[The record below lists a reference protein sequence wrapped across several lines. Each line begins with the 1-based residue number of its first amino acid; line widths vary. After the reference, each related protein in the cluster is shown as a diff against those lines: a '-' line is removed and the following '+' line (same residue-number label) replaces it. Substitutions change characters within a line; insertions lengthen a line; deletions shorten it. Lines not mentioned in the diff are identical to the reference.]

1 MKSEENLSGIGG
13 IARGQHRLA
22 GVGGEARLTAAQ
34 TKKAAPEGAAF
45 HQMRAKLNPD
55 GL

>member
-1 MKSEENLSGIGG
+1 
-13 IARGQHRLA
+13 
-22 GVGGEARLTAAQ
+22 LTAAQ

-45 HQMRAKLNPD
+45 NQMRAKLNPD